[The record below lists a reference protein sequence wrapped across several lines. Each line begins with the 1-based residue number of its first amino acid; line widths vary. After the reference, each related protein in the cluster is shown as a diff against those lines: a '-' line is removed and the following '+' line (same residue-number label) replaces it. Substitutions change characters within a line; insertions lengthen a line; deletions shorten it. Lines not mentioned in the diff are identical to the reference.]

1 MPITQWPGR
10 PLDPTV
16 AVAGEAGRELER
28 PPARQRE
35 TLLVALPTGQLLSG
49 PGVASLLFSAGAGMW
64 KPDPPPAVAA
74 GWGAGHTPQNGGGGH
89 QTCQAGLPC
98 GVRRRPACHTPRI
111 QTPQL
116 QPPLPKPET
125 RGLTSKLT
133 LDTFSQSAPAP
144 TGQHRSNNAPQA
156 RAPWGGL
163 PNHTL

>member
-35 TLLVALPTGQLLSG
+35 ILLVALPTGQLLSG

-74 GWGAGHTPQNGGGGH
+74 GWGAGHTPQNGGGGVD
-89 QTCQAGLPC
+89 TRP
-98 GVRRRPACHTPRI
+98 VRQVCPA
-111 QTPQL
+111 
-116 QPPLPKPET
+116 E
-125 RGLTSKLT
+125 
-133 LDTFSQSAPAP
+133 
-144 TGQHRSNNAPQA
+144 
-156 RAPWGGL
+156 
-163 PNHTL
+163 